1 MAPRRIL
8 VVGNYPADQQQS
20 MNRFA
25 QLLVSFYQPL
35 AEVDCI
41 KPPALIA
48 ALPGLPPVARKYL
61 AYIDKLLLFPTW
73 LALRARSCQ
82 MVHIAD
88 HSNSFY
94 SFFVPRNRCIVTC
107 HDLLAVR
114 GAFGD
119 PGVACEASPIGI
131 WLQRLIVAG
140 LKNTGGI
147 AFDSQATFNDY
158 LLLAGSPQSQRHA
171 VIPIPLNAPFTA
183 NADTLELSEN
193 ERQLIPSDPYLLMV
207 GSALPRK
214 NRILALRVLLEL
226 GVTSPY
232 KLVLAGAP
240 PSPEEHTF
248 INVHQLAGR
257 VRLVVRPSHALLNY
271 LYCRAHVLLFPSLAE
286 GFGWPLVEAQASNCP
301 VIASNTTSIPEVA
314 GPAALYSDPHDVAT
328 FAHHVR
334 SLESPALRKRLI
346 CQGHENLRRFDH
358 ELIRSAYINFSLR
371 CLESFQSN

>member
-35 AEVDCI
+35 AEVDWI

-48 ALPGLPPVARKYL
+48 ALPGLPPVVRKYL

-73 LALRARSCQ
+73 LALRARSYQ
-82 MVHIAD
+82 LVHIAD

-94 SFFVPRNRCIVTC
+94 SFFIPRNLCIVTC

-119 PGVACEASPIGI
+119 PVVACEASPIGI
-131 WLQRLIVAG
+131 WLQRLIMAG
-140 LKNTGGI
+140 LKNTGAI

-158 LLLAGSPQSQRHA
+158 LLLSGSSQAQRHA

-183 NADTLELSEN
+183 NPDTLELSEN
-193 ERQLIPSDPYLLMV
+193 ERQLIPSEPYLLMV

-240 PSPEEHTF
+240 PSPDEQTF
-248 INVHQLAGR
+248 INQHQLAGM
-257 VRLVVRPSHALLNY
+257 VRLVFRPSHALLNH
-271 LYCRAHVLLFPSLAE
+271 LYCRAHSLLFPSLAE
-286 GFGWPLVEAQASNCP
+286 GFGWPLLEAQASDCP

-334 SLESPALRKRLI
+334 SLEAPALRNWLI
-346 CQGHENLRRFDH
+346 SQGHENLRRFDH
-358 ELIRSAYINFSLR
+358 ELIKRAYINFSIQV
-371 CLESFQSN
+371 S